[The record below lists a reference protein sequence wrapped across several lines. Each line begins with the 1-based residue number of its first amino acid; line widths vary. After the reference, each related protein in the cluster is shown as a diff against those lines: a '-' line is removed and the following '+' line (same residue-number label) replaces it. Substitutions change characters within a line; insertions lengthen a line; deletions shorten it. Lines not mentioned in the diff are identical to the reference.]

1 MDSGANALIVV
12 SNRGPVS
19 FERDPSNGGLRA
31 KRAAGGL
38 VNTLGPGARRH
49 GALWLAASTSGTDKQ
64 TPEAALLADELV
76 RFWPVPVSPERYHA
90 YYDVISNQTLW
101 FCLHGLWDTPR
112 RPRFDRHWWSAWSS
126 FMKVNELFATEVDR
140 AAPCGATVLV
150 QDYQLALTPSMLA
163 RRRPDLRISSFIH
176 TPWCTPGE
184 LSSLPDEVASEVL
197 AGLADGGPVG
207 FHSPRWAAPFDD
219 CVKTVLGRQAATYVA
234 PAAVDA
240 GDLKKVATSEECEA
254 ERVAL
259 DEAVAGRKLIVR
271 VDRMELSKNILRGF
285 WAYDEL
291 LETRPDLRGKVV
303 FAALVYP
310 SRVGLAEYQAYS
322 QEVLSLAA
330 LINARWGTSE
340 WTPVLLHP
348 EDNYPRSIAALRSYD
363 VLLVNPLRDGL
374 NLVAKEGPSVNER
387 EGALVL
393 SRQAGA
399 WLELGDFAL
408 GVNPFDV
415 SQTAEA
421 LGRALDSSPERRR
434 VDAGCLRRVAGMR
447 SPFDWFDDLLKAARG
462 FGSASSSAGDPGS
475 GSGPGEGL

>member
-1 MDSGANALIVV
+1 MDNSASTLVIV

-19 FERDPSNGGLRA
+19 FERDPSNGRLRA

-38 VNTLGPGARRH
+38 VNTLGPGARRD
-49 GALWLAASTSGTDKQ
+49 GALWLAASTSDTDRQ
-64 TPEAALLADELV
+64 AAKADLLADEPV
-76 RFWPVPVSPERYHA
+76 KFWPVPVSPDMYHA

-112 RPRFDRHWWSAWSS
+112 RPRFDRHWWSAWRSYR
-126 FMKVNELFATEVDR
+126 KVNELFATEVDR
-140 AAPCGATVLV
+140 AAPRGATVLV
-150 QDYQLALTPSMLA
+150 QDYQLALTPSMVA
-163 RRRPDLRISSFIH
+163 RRRPDLRISSFVH

-184 LSSLPDEVASEVL
+184 LASLPDEVASEVL
-197 AGLADGGPVG
+197 AGLADGGSVG
-207 FHSPRWAAPFDD
+207 FHSPRWAAAFDD
-219 CVKTVLGRQAATYVA
+219 CANTFLGRPATTYVA

-240 GDLKKVATSEECEA
+240 ADLKNVAASEACEA

-291 LETRPDLRGKVV
+291 LEARADLRGNVV

-322 QEVLSLAA
+322 LEVLSLAA
-330 LINARWGTSE
+330 RINARWGTPE
-340 WTPVLLHP
+340 WTPVLVHP

-387 EGALVL
+387 DGALVL

-399 WLELGDFAL
+399 WLELGDSAL
-408 GVNPFDV
+408 GINPFDV

-421 LGRALDSSPERRR
+421 LGRALDSSAERRSA
-434 VDAGCLRRVAGMR
+434 DASSLRRVAGLR
-447 SPFDWFDDLLKAARG
+447 TPADWFDDLLRAARG
-462 FGSASSSAGDPGS
+462 SGAGPGSA
-475 GSGPGEGL
+475 EGI

>member
-19 FERDPSNGGLRA
+19 FERDPSNGRLRA

-49 GALWLAASTSGTDKQ
+49 GAIWLAASTGGTDKQ
-64 TPEAALLADELV
+64 PAQAAMLADEPV
-76 RFWPVPVSPERYHA
+76 AFWPVTVKPDLYHA

-126 FMKVNELFATEVDR
+126 YRKVNELFAREVDR
-140 AAPCGATVLV
+140 AAPHGATVLV
-150 QDYQLALTPSMLA
+150 QDYQLALTPSIVA
-163 RRRPDLRISSFIH
+163 RRRPDLRVSSFVH

-207 FHSPRWAAPFDD
+207 FHSPRWAAAFDD
-219 CVKTVLGRQAATYVA
+219 CVKAVLGTQATTYVA
-234 PAAVDA
+234 PAAVDVE
-240 GDLKKVATSEECEA
+240 GLRKVAASEECEA

-259 DEAVAGRKLIVR
+259 DGAVAGRKLIVR

-330 LINARWGTSE
+330 RINERWGTPE

-387 EGALVL
+387 DGALVL

-399 WLELGDFAL
+399 WLELGDSAL

-415 SQTAEA
+415 SQAAGA
-421 LGRALDSSPERRR
+421 LGRALDESPERRSA
-434 VDAGCLRRVAGMR
+434 DASRLRLAAGLR
-447 SPFDWFDDLLKAARG
+447 TPLDWFDDLLRAAR
-462 FGSASSSAGDPGS
+462 
-475 GSGPGEGL
+475 GSGPGSGCAEGS